1 MGPPAREVE
10 SPGEPDQISRGS
22 AGASP
27 SQRASPSPCPRR
39 SELVRWSHALI
50 PTLKE
55 TPADAVAP
63 SHILLLRA
71 GMIRQLGAG
80 AYTYLPLGLRVLQK
94 AAQIVRE
101 EMDKAGAIELL
112 MPALQPVEIW
122 KESGRLET

>member
-1 MGPPAREVE
+1 MTTTF
-10 SPGEPDQISRGS
+10 SR
-22 AGASP
+22 
-27 SQRASPSPCPRR
+27 PRY
-39 SELVRWSHALI
+39 LPVRWSQALI
-50 PTLKE
+50 PTQKE
-55 TPADAVAP
+55 SPTDAVAP

-122 KESGRLET
+122 KESGRLETFGETLMKLTISG